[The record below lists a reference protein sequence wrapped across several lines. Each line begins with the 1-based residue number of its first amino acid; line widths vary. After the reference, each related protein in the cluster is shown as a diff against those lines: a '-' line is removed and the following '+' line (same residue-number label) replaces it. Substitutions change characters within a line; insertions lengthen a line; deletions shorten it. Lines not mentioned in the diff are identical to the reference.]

1 MRRID
6 LMRERRIITVE
17 ELEFGAKLTAWLDQ
31 HEAKW
36 QAEDRRRGQ
45 PPTKQEQQYRG
56 MWRDMVEEQ
65 EWERFYGVVDQGC

>member
-6 LMRERRIITVE
+6 LLQERHIITVE
-17 ELEFGAKLTAWLDQ
+17 ELEFGARLAAWLDQ

-36 QAEDRRRGQ
+36 MAEDARRGQ
-45 PPTKQEQQYRG
+45 PPSKEQLSNRT

-65 EWERFYGVVDQGC
+65 EWERFYGVC

>member
-6 LMRERRIITVE
+6 LLQDRHIITVE
-17 ELEFGAKLTAWLDQ
+17 ELEFSVRLAAWLDQ

-36 QAEDRRRGQ
+36 MAEDVRRGR
-45 PPTKQEQQYRG
+45 PPSKEQLNNRM

-65 EWERFYGVVDQGC
+65 EWERFYGAC